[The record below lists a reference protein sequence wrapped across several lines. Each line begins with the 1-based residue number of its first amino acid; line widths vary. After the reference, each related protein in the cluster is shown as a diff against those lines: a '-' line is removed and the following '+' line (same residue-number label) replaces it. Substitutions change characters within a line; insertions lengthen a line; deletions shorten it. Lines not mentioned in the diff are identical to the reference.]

1 LQYVI
6 NPHIL
11 FVKREFERRTALNE
25 PSATK
30 TGPIES
36 AAPRGR
42 APTQRRS
49 IERVERILACATA
62 LIAERGSDQMKMSEV
77 AEMAEISIGSLYQ
90 YFPDKSAIIHALAER
105 LSASS
110 RACIEAALLPVRDL
124 GALRAAF
131 SSLVDQYYAIFLSE
145 PVMRDIW
152 SATQADKRLQ
162 DIELAESRACGKL
175 LADILVPLRP
185 DADAAE
191 LTTSAFLVWQ
201 LGEATMRLAI
211 SLDGDEGAAVV
222 AAYKRMALR
231 ELLNA

>member
-1 LQYVI
+1 MD
-6 NPHIL
+6 
-11 FVKREFERRTALNE
+11 E
-25 PSATK
+25 PLANK
-30 TGPIES
+30 TGSTEP
-36 AAPRGR
+36 ALVRGR

-49 IERVERILACATA
+49 IERVERILACATE

-77 AEMAEISIGSLYQ
+77 AEMAGISIGSLYQ

-105 LSASS
+105 IGANS
-110 RACIEAALLPVRDL
+110 RACIEAALLTVHDMESLRD
-124 GALRAAF
+124 AF

-162 DIELAESRACGKL
+162 DIELAESRVCGTL
-175 LADILVPLRP
+175 LANILVRLRP
-185 DADAAE
+185 TADAAE
-191 LTTSAFLVWQ
+191 LATSAFLVWQ

-211 SLDGDEGAAVV
+211 SLGRDEGDAIV

-231 ELLNA
+231 ELLGH